1 MKKKKINPMNV
12 TTVACLYLLL
22 ACVVWVLCQVLF
34 KSESTLS
41 YSGEILSGLITMYGI
56 FYAFADSERT
66 RNIENKPRLSASVS
80 PVPSSD
86 FDKESRVFT
95 YFAGGNADLP
105 RHLRFTLHNEG
116 STEINITGLFVGKT
130 DKQNNIYWL
139 PYKTYRL
146 AADPAD
152 KKQNFVLLNEN
163 LDLNASLQLIL
174 DVSERI
180 PNGPGTEAPQSDKT
194 KTRFL
199 VEVWYKNDYSDTYYS
214 KKYAVEHIPLERY
227 ISDKEAAWDQS
238 LDCHAYT
245 AEEKTEQDF
254 KQRAD
259 NAEQYIQSVLHY
271 FEEGKKNNHE
281 KDAKA

>member
-12 TTVACLYLLL
+12 MTVSCLYLLL
-22 ACVVWVLCQVLF
+22 AFVVWLLCQVLF

-41 YSGEILSGLITMYGI
+41 YFGEILSGLITMYGI

-80 PVPSSD
+80 PVPVSD
-86 FDKESRVFT
+86 SDNAGRVFT
-95 YFAGGNADLP
+95 YFAGGKPDLP

-139 PYKTYRL
+139 PYKTYQL

-163 LDLNASLQLIL
+163 LDINASLQLML

-180 PNGPGTEAPQSDKT
+180 PNGPGTEAPQSDKA

-199 VEVWYKNDYSDTYYS
+199 VEVWYQNDYSDTYYA

-227 ISDKEAAWDQS
+227 ISDNEAAWDQS

-259 NAEQYIQSVLHY
+259 NAERYIQSVLNY
-271 FEEGKKNNHE
+271 YDEGKKNNHE